1 MRWSAAEVRRA
12 LDRTDVLATRGARVA
27 AGPRD
32 SAAGLEFRPYMA
44 VVMADFL
51 LRHGE
56 LAGAGAGAG
65 EQQAE
70 LASLLRQ
77 PRRYLSQPAR
87 RPSNSNTHSKPL
99 ARV

>member
-12 LDRTDVLATRGARVA
+12 LGRTDVLATRGARVA

-56 LAGAGAGAG
+56 LAGAG